1 MVNWDAV
8 GAIAELGGAAAVMAS
23 LVYLANQIR
32 HSSRSVEAAT
42 NHAIARGRNEL
53 NIAIAANPEL
63 SEILVR
69 GGRDY
74 ASLQPGERQRYDLVV
89 ISSLNIIEDA
99 YVQYSKGLVSR
110 ESWEENL
117 SVLSRQFAQPGAR
130 EWWRDRAESFVMSS
144 AFREEIDAVI
154 RDQPAKPTR

>member
-8 GAIAELGGAAAVMAS
+8 GALAELVGAAAVVAS

-53 NIAIAANPEL
+53 NLALAVNPAL
-63 SEILVR
+63 SDLVIR

-74 ASLQPGERQRYDLVV
+74 ASLQPEERQRYNVYI
-89 ISSLNIIEDA
+89 ISILNIFEDA
-99 YVQYSKGLVSR
+99 YVQYSKGLASR
-110 ESWEENL
+110 ELWEENL
-117 SVLSRQFAQPGAR
+117 SVLSHQFAQPSAQ
-130 EWWRDRAESFVMSS
+130 EWWRDRSEFYVMSS
-144 AFREEIDAVI
+144 AFRREVDSVI
-154 RDQPAKPTR
+154 LKLREPAS

>member
-8 GAIAELGGAAAVMAS
+8 GAIAELVGAAAVVAT

-42 NHAIARGRNEL
+42 SHAIARARNEV
-53 NIAIAANPEL
+53 NIAIAVSPEL
-63 SEILVR
+63 SDLLVR

-74 ASLQPGERQRYDLVV
+74 ASLQPEERQRYDLIA
-89 ISSLNIIEDA
+89 ISGLNIMEDA
-99 YVQYSKGLVSR
+99 YVQYSKGFASR

-117 SVLSRQFAQPGAR
+117 TILSHQFAQPGAQ
-130 EWWRDRAESFVMSS
+130 EWWRDRAEFFAMSS
-144 AFREEIDAVI
+144 AFRREVDSAV
-154 RDQPAKPTR
+154 RKRREPAA